1 MKNTNNEGFGGYTME
16 YDFIS
21 FKGTQD
27 GIYIYIKEGDF
38 QYIKEELDMK
48 LSKSGSFFK
57 GGQIISFKG
66 MELSDEEESQ
76 LRSII
81 KNKYNIKILD
91 KYIGEEVEK
100 KGYFNGIEEG
110 MTAFIRTTV
119 RSGQL
124 IEYDGNVVVL
134 GDVNPGGMIEACG
147 NIVVLG
153 TLRGIAHA
161 GCDGNRKAIVSAYN
175 LQPTQLRIADLIA
188 RSPDD
193 EIILSSKW
201 PEIAKIESE
210 EVVIE
215 TYLPKNNL

>member
-1 MKNTNNEGFGGYTME
+1 ME

-38 QYIKEELDMK
+38 QHIKEELDMK

-81 KNKYNIKILD
+81 KNKYNIRFLD
-91 KYIGEEVEK
+91 KDIGEEEK
-100 KGYFNGIEEG
+100 KGYFDGIEEG

-134 GDVNPGGMIEACG
+134 GDVNPGGMIEARG

-161 GCDGNRKAIVSAYN
+161 GCDGNREAIVSAYN
-175 LQPTQLRIADLIA
+175 LQPTQLRIADLIS

-193 EIILSSKW
+193 EIIQSSKW
-201 PEIAKIESE
+201 PEIAKIEGE

>member
-1 MKNTNNEGFGGYTME
+1 MKVSGGYSME

-38 QYIKEELDMK
+38 QHIKEELDMK

-81 KNKYNIKILD
+81 KNKYNIRFLD
-91 KYIGEEVEK
+91 KDIGEEEK
-100 KGYFNGIEEG
+100 KGYFDGIEEG

-134 GDVNPGGMIEACG
+134 GDVNPGGMIEARG

-161 GCDGNRKAIVSAYN
+161 GCDGNREAIVSAYN
-175 LQPTQLRIADLIA
+175 LQPTQLRIADLIS

-193 EIILSSKW
+193 EIIQSSKW
-201 PEIAKIESE
+201 PEIAKIEGE